1 MKSNHSRFWTVEII
15 FFETPLK
22 SKNHNEHGQ
31 RRSILFQYEMGTSET
46 QINQLIDNLL
56 NDWSKIVYLYYL
68 VHNFAEQIKS
78 GE

>member
-1 MKSNHSRFWTVEII
+1 MSKTPSNS
-15 FFETPLK
+15 FFHLDFNFYF
-22 SKNHNEHGQ
+22 SLFSGQ
-31 RRSILFQYEMGTSET
+31 RRSILFQYEMGTSEI

-68 VHNFAEQIKS
+68 VHNFGEQIKS